1 MLTGIKSSDFN
12 KSFGEDTVQ
21 LRATSCFSK
30 KKKKTWYNDSKICAR
45 LSLMTPSLLYSPTV
59 SEVLSSFSPD
69 LWAPSPPLLHQL
81 APLSIT
87 LSEIHFSS
95 RISLLYSANICK
107 FSHPLKHLYCESVCH
122 VESAF
127 AMTITLLLFGVRVY
141 GKLIKPIKLTL
152 SACLPHALTSQGIAE
167 WKGTV
172 CPWHWGH
179 SCEPDKCSPW
189 FHEEKTDT
197 K

>member
-30 KKKKTWYNDSKICAR
+30 KKKKTPDILFLKYVHNY
-45 LSLMTPSLLYSPTV
+45 PSWLQAFCTSPQYQK
-59 SEVLSSFSPD
+59 SFSPD
-69 LWAPSPPLLHQL
+69 LWVPSPPLLHQL

-87 LSEIHFSS
+87 SQKFTSPLEFLCFILQIYPSFPFS
-95 RISLLYSANICK
+95 IKKNLY
-107 FSHPLKHLYCESVCH
+107 FESICH

-127 AMTITLLLFGVRVY
+127 AMTVTLLPFGSQVH
-141 GKLIKPIKLTL
+141 GKLIKPVKLTL
-152 SACLPHALTSQGIAE
+152 SAFLPRALVSQGIAE
-167 WKGTV
+167 WKAAV
-172 CPWHWGH
+172 CPWLWGR
-179 SCEPDKCSPW
+179 SCEPDKWSPW

-197 K
+197 T

>member
-1 MLTGIKSSDFN
+1 MRTQSNSELLPAS
-12 KSFGEDTVQ
+12 Q
-21 LRATSCFSK
+21 K
-30 KKKKTWYNDSKICAR
+30 KKKKKPWYNDSKICAR
-45 LSLMTPSLLYSPTV
+45 LSLVTPSLLYSPAV

-69 LWAPSPPLLHQL
+69 LWVPSPPLLHQL

-87 LSEIHFSS
+87 LSENHFSS
-95 RISLLYSANICK
+95 RISLLYSANTSK
-107 FSHPLKHLYCESVCH
+107 FSHLLKHFIVNL
-122 VESAF
+122 F
-127 AMTITLLLFGVRVY
+127 AMLNLLSPWLLTLLLFGVRVY

-152 SACLPHALTSQGIAE
+152 SACLPHALISQGIAE

-189 FHEEKTDT
+189 LHEEKTDT